1 MDKKVISEL
10 LEKYFDGS
18 SSLQEEET
26 LKRAFSEDESLIKD
40 FPEGAVFYYLKA
52 EEKVKGNVDLPDLKV
67 RSFWSASSYRW
78 AATLLLGIGLS
89 WGMWSYNQYQQFD
102 NPVEIQDP
110 ELAMIEAKKA
120 LALVSKKL
128 NHGKTQV
135 AQPVRK
141 YKEVT
146 PVLIP

>member
-1 MDKKVISEL
+1 MKSLNSMDKKVISEL

-78 AATLLLGIGLS
+78 AATLLLGIGLYPQHYFYGYCATDTKGVGS
-89 WGMWSYNQYQQFD
+89 ITG
-102 NPVEIQDP
+102 
-110 ELAMIEAKKA
+110 
-120 LALVSKKL
+120 
-128 NHGKTQV
+128 
-135 AQPVRK
+135 
-141 YKEVT
+141 
-146 PVLIP
+146 